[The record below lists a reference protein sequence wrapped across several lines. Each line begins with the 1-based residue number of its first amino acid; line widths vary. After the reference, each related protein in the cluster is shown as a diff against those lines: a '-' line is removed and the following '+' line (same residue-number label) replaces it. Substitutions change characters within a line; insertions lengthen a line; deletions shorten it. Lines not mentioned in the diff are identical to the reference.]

1 MANGRNQYTSVA
13 GATHTHDPNG
23 NLTGDGSRD
32 FGYDA
37 ENRLTSVSGS
47 ASQTLTYDPLGRLRQ
62 TTAGAAT
69 TDFLYEGDR
78 LIAEYNG
85 ATVLR
90 RYAHGPGVDE
100 PIVWY
105 EGANL
110 STKRWLH
117 PDERGSI
124 VAFSDGAG
132 ARRCTGT
139 GPMASRRGR
148 ISRDPGSATPGRS
161 PCPRSSSTTTRP
173 ASTIHNWAAC
183 QTDGAGYDDQ
193 LNVYSYVN
201 NDPLNNTDPSACGPA
216 T

>member
-13 GATHTHDPNG
+13 GATHTHDLNG
-23 NLTGDGSRD
+23 NLTGDGSRT

-47 ASQTLTYDPLGRLRQ
+47 ASLTLTYDPLGRLRQ

-78 LIAEYNG
+78 LLAEYNG

-105 EGANL
+105 EGSGLTA
-110 STKRWLH
+110 KRWLH

-132 ARRCTGT
+132 AATVYRYGEPRRV
-139 GPMASRRGR
+139 SRRL
-148 ISRDPGSATPGRS
+148 I
-161 PCPRSSSTTTRP
+161 
-173 ASTIHNWAAC
+173 
-183 QTDGAGYDDQ
+183 TDGVIDTRSWRYATEFPGATARRVVTRQ
-193 LNVYSYVN
+193 RQGVRSRRR
-201 NDPLNNTDPSACGPA
+201 SARAPRYFASFLAAFQGPKLMVRIFV
-216 T
+216 TTK